1 MSMYLHLKP
10 KDNIKVD
17 VTKYK
22 VEVFTFKYTE
32 FIKLV
37 YKVYD

>member
-1 MSMYLHLKP
+1 MGMYLHLKP

-22 VEVFTFKYTE
+22 AEIFTFKYT
-32 FIKLV
+32 V
-37 YKVYD
+37 Y